1 MILQILLID
10 YGYEDDY
17 TLPSLAPPLQEEP
30 HAFSEASIKTPT
42 SDMVRMIVIII
53 WILGI
58 R

>member
-1 MILQILLID
+1 MPLTD

-17 TLPSLAPPLQEEP
+17 TLPSAAPPLQEEP
-30 HAFSEASIKTPT
+30 HAFSEASTKTLT
-42 SDMVRMIVIII
+42 SDMTRMVVIIL